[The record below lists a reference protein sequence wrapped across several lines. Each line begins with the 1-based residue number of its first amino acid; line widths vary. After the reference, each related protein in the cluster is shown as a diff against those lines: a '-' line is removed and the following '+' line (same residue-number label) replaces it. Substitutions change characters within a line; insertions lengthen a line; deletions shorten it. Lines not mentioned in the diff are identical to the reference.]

1 MLSEDFEISP
11 FDNAQSSDFLATN
24 VVAGSFPFEILNV
37 TSSASVG
44 ILISVSPFIFAVDVK
59 FAGFGCLITISL
71 LLSDSVLSLP
81 DVYTTLAIIFL
92 PAVNDLPASKGTVT
106 LSFLLNSPSLATVVS
121 PILLGCAGFDMSYSS
136 TVVPLLTLFTVT
148 LLAPAVTG

>member
-1 MLSEDFEISP
+1 MLSGDFARSP

-59 FAGFGCLITISL
+59 FAGFGYLTTTSE

-81 DVYTTLAIIFL
+81 DVYTTLATIFL
-92 PAVNDLPASKGTVT
+92 PAARL
-106 LSFLLNSPSLATVVS
+106 
-121 PILLGCAGFDMSYSS
+121 
-136 TVVPLLTLFTVT
+136 
-148 LLAPAVTG
+148 

>member
-44 ILISVSPFIFAVDVK
+44 ILISVSPFCFCV
-59 FAGFGCLITISL
+59 
-71 LLSDSVLSLP
+71 
-81 DVYTTLAIIFL
+81 
-92 PAVNDLPASKGTVT
+92 AVNSDGEFALIMNLTST
-106 LSFLLNSPSLATVVS
+106 PSL
-121 PILLGCAGFDMSYSS
+121 ILLEGA
-136 TVVPLLTLFTVT
+136 VPSFS
-148 LLAPAVTG
+148 